1 MKTVA
6 KNRDRANMH
15 DPMKPLKYLALSV
28 WSLLVFFPLWTMV
41 VNSFKFKNDIYLDPF
56 GLPTSVNIQG
66 YLTVFRNS
74 PFPRYFLNSLI
85 VTIISLALI
94 LLFGSLASYGCV
106 RWKSRYSRWIYL
118 FFVAGMTV
126 PIKIGSVNLL
136 QIMIALGLLDQTI
149 SVIPVYVAMGLPI
162 AVFTL
167 YEFIKGIPAELSEA
181 ALIDGA
187 GPFKI
192 YSAIIVPM
200 VRPAM
205 ATVAIFNLVPIWND
219 LWFPLIFIR
228 NDSQRTLILGVTRL
242 FGEYQTDWSK
252 ILAVLSLSCVPVIIL
267 YLTMAKQFITGLTA
281 GAVKG

>member
-1 MKTVA
+1 MSA
-6 KNRDRANMH
+6 KSKVRDGAA
-15 DPMKPLKYLALSV
+15 PFKYLFLCAWSV
-28 WSLLVFFPLWTMV
+28 LVCFPLWTMV

-56 GLPTSVNIQG
+56 GLPKALNLLG
-66 YLTVFRNS
+66 YKTVFQNS
-74 PFPRYFLNSLI
+74 PFPRYFLNSLE
-85 VTIISLALI
+85 VTVFSLAII
-94 LLFGSLASYGCV
+94 LLLGSLAAYGCV
-106 RWKSRYSRWIYL
+106 RWRSRYSRWIYL
-118 FFVAGMTV
+118 FFVAGLTV

-136 QIMIALGLLDQTI
+136 QIMIKLGLLDRTI

-167 YEFIKGIPAELSEA
+167 YEFIKGIPVELTEA
-181 ALIDGA
+181 SLIDGA
-187 GPFKI
+187 GPFRI
-192 YSAIIVPM
+192 YRSIIVPM
-200 VRPAM
+200 VRPAL

-267 YLTMAKQFITGLTA
+267 YLTMAKQFISGLTA

>member
-1 MKTVA
+1 V
-6 KNRDRANMH
+6 
-15 DPMKPLKYLALSV
+15 
-28 WSLLVFFPLWTMV
+28 
-41 VNSFKFKNDIYLDPF
+41 
-56 GLPTSVNIQG
+56 
-66 YLTVFRNS
+66 TVF
-74 PFPRYFLNSLI
+74 
-85 VTIISLALI
+85 SLALI
-94 LLFGSLASYGCV
+94 LFLGSLAAYGCV
-106 RWKSRYSRWIYL
+106 RWRSRYSRWIYL
-118 FFVAGMTV
+118 FFVAGLTV

-136 QIMIALGLLDQTI
+136 QIMIKLGLLDRTI

-167 YEFIKGIPAELSEA
+167 YEFIKGIPAELTEA
-181 ALIDGA
+181 SLIDGA
-187 GPFKI
+187 GPLRI
-192 YSAIIVPM
+192 YRSIIVPM
-200 VRPAM
+200 VRPAL

-267 YLTMAKQFITGLTA
+267 YLTMAKQFISGLTA

>member
-1 MKTVA
+1 MKSLSKV
-6 KNRDRANMH
+6 R
-15 DPMKPLKYLALSV
+15 DPMKPFKYLLLSL

-56 GLPTSVNIQG
+56 GLPKAINLLG
-66 YLTVFRNS
+66 YKTVFENS
-74 PFPRYFLNSLI
+74 PFPRYFLNSLL
-85 VTIISLALI
+85 VTIASLALI
-94 LLFGSLASYGCV
+94 LLFGSLAAYGCV
-106 RWKSRYSRWIYL
+106 RWKSRYSKWIYL
-118 FFVAGMTV
+118 FFVAGLTV

-136 QIMIALGLLDQTI
+136 QIMIKLGLLDRTI

-167 YEFIKGIPAELSEA
+167 YEFIKGIPGELTEA

-187 GPFKI
+187 GPLKI
-192 YSAIIVPM
+192 YSSIIVSLI
-200 VRPAM
+200 RPAL

-228 NDSQRTLILGVTRL
+228 QDSQRTLILGATRL

-267 YLTMAKQFITGLTA
+267 YLTMAKQFIEGLTA

>member
-1 MKTVA
+1 MKA
-6 KNRDRANMH
+6 KSRIRDRARG
-15 DPMKPLKYLALSV
+15 LKYLALCLWSV
-28 WSLLVFFPLWTMV
+28 LVLFPLWTMV

-56 GLPTSVNIQG
+56 GLPIAINLQG
-66 YLTVFRNS
+66 YKTVFENS
-74 PFPRYFLNSLI
+74 PFPRYFLNSLG
-85 VTIISLALI
+85 VTIVALALI
-94 LLFGSLASYGCV
+94 LLFGSLAAYGCV
-106 RWKSRYSRWIYL
+106 RWKARYSRWIYL
-118 FFVAGMTV
+118 FFVAGLTV

-136 QIMIALGLLDQTI
+136 QIMIKLGLLDKTI

-167 YEFIKGIPAELSEA
+167 YEFIRGIPVELTEA

-187 GPFKI
+187 GPLKI
-192 YSAIIVPM
+192 YRSVIVPL
-200 VRPAM
+200 VRPAL

-228 NDSQRTLILGVTRL
+228 MDSQRTLILGVTRL

-267 YLTMAKQFITGLTA
+267 YLTMAKQFIAGLTA

>member
-1 MKTVA
+1 MAQGKRI
-6 KNRDRANMH
+6 RDPSR
-15 DPMKPLKYLALSV
+15 PFKYLFLSA

-56 GLPTSVNIQG
+56 GLPTKVNLEG
-66 YLTVFRNS
+66 YKTVFENS
-74 PFPRYFLNSLI
+74 PFPRYFLNSLL
-85 VTIISLALI
+85 VTVISLAAI
-94 LLFGSLASYGCV
+94 IFIGSLAAYACV

-118 FFVAGMTV
+118 FFVAGLTV
-126 PIKIGSVNLL
+126 PIKIGSINLL
-136 QIMIALGLLDQTI
+136 QIMIKLHLLDKTW

-167 YEFIKGIPAELSEA
+167 YEFIRGIPVELTEA
-181 ALIDGA
+181 ALMDGA
-187 GPFKI
+187 GPFTI
-192 YSAIIVPM
+192 YWRIIM
-200 VRPAM
+200 RLVRPAL

-228 NDSQRTLILGVTRL
+228 KDDQRTLILGVTRL

-252 ILAVLSLSCVPVIIL
+252 ILAVLSLSCVPVILL
-267 YLTMAKQFITGLTA
+267 YLSMARQFIEGLTA

>member
-1 MKTVA
+1 MSAKSKVRDGAAPFKYVFLVA
-6 KNRDRANMH
+6 W
-15 DPMKPLKYLALSV
+15 SV
-28 WSLLVFFPLWTMV
+28 LVFFPLWTMV

-56 GLPTSVNIQG
+56 GLPKALNLLG
-66 YLTVFRNS
+66 YKTVFQNS
-74 PFPRYFLNSLI
+74 PFPRYFLNSLE
-85 VTIISLALI
+85 VTIFSLALI
-94 LLFGSLASYGCV
+94 LLFGSLAAYGCV
-106 RWKSRYSRWIYL
+106 RWRSRYSRWIYL
-118 FFVAGMTV
+118 FFVAGLTV

-136 QIMIALGLLDQTI
+136 QIMIKLGLLDKTV

-167 YEFIKGIPAELSEA
+167 YEFIKGIPTELTEA
-181 ALIDGA
+181 ARMDGA
-187 GPFKI
+187 GPLRI
-192 YSAIIVPM
+192 YWSIIVPM
-200 VRPAM
+200 VRPAL

-228 NDSQRTLILGVTRL
+228 DDSQRTLILGVTRL

-267 YLTMAKQFITGLTA
+267 YLTMAKQFISGLTA

>member
-1 MKTVA
+1 MAQGK
-6 KNRDRANMH
+6 KIRDPSR
-15 DPMKPLKYLALSV
+15 PLKYLLLSF

-56 GLPTSVNIQG
+56 GLPTKVNLEG
-66 YLTVFRNS
+66 YKTVFENS
-74 PFPRYFLNSLI
+74 PFPRYFLNSLL
-85 VTIISLALI
+85 VTVISLAAI
-94 LLFGSLASYGCV
+94 IFIGSLAAYACV

-118 FFVAGMTV
+118 FFVAGLTV
-126 PIKIGSVNLL
+126 PIKIGSINLL
-136 QIMIALGLLDQTI
+136 QIMIKLHLLDKTW

-167 YEFIKGIPAELSEA
+167 YEFIRGIPVELTEA
-181 ALIDGA
+181 ALMDGA
-187 GPFKI
+187 GPFTI
-192 YSAIIVPM
+192 YWRIIM
-200 VRPAM
+200 RLVRPAL

-228 NDSQRTLILGVTRL
+228 KDDQRTLILGVTRL

-252 ILAVLSLSCVPVIIL
+252 ILAVLSLSCVPVILL
-267 YLTMAKQFITGLTA
+267 YLSMARQFIEGLTA

>member
-1 MKTVA
+1 M
-6 KNRDRANMH
+6 RPPSMIR
-15 DPMKPLKYLALSV
+15 DPMKPFKYLLLSL

-56 GLPTSVNIQG
+56 GLPKAINLLG
-66 YLTVFRNS
+66 YKTVFENS
-74 PFPRYFLNSLI
+74 PFPRYFLNSLL
-85 VTIISLALI
+85 VTVASLALI
-94 LLFGSLASYGCV
+94 LLFGSLAAYGCV
-106 RWKSRYSRWIYL
+106 RWKSRYSKWIYL
-118 FFVAGMTV
+118 FFVAGLTV

-136 QIMIALGLLDQTI
+136 QIMIKLGLLDRTI

-167 YEFIKGIPAELSEA
+167 YEFIKGIPGELTEA

-187 GPFKI
+187 GPLKI
-192 YSAIIVPM
+192 YSSIIVSLI
-200 VRPAM
+200 RPAL

-228 NDSQRTLILGVTRL
+228 QDSQRTLILGVTRL

-267 YLTMAKQFITGLTA
+267 YLTMAKQFIEGLTS

>member
-1 MKTVA
+1 
-6 KNRDRANMH
+6 
-15 DPMKPLKYLALSV
+15 
-28 WSLLVFFPLWTMV
+28 V

-56 GLPTSVNIQG
+56 GLPKALNLLG
-66 YLTVFRNS
+66 YKTVFQNS
-74 PFPRYFLNSLI
+74 PFPRYFLNSLE
-85 VTIISLALI
+85 VTVFSLAII
-94 LLFGSLASYGCV
+94 LLLGSLAAYGCV
-106 RWKSRYSRWIYL
+106 RWRSRYSRWIYL
-118 FFVAGMTV
+118 FFVAGLTV

-136 QIMIALGLLDQTI
+136 QIMIKLGLLDRTI

-167 YEFIKGIPAELSEA
+167 YEFIKGIPVELTEA
-181 ALIDGA
+181 SLIDGA
-187 GPFKI
+187 GPFRI
-192 YSAIIVPM
+192 YRSIIVPM
-200 VRPAM
+200 VRPAL

-267 YLTMAKQFITGLTA
+267 YLTMAKQFISGLTA

>member
-1 MKTVA
+1 MRRSLGV
-6 KNRDRANMH
+6 RDRS
-15 DPMKPLKYLALSV
+15 KPFKYIILVL
-28 WSLLVFFPLWTMV
+28 WSLLVLFPLWTML

-56 GLPTSVNIQG
+56 GLPTAINLGG
-66 YLTVFRNS
+66 YKTVFENS
-74 PFPRYFLNSLI
+74 PFPRYFLNSLV
-85 VTIISLALI
+85 VTVISLALI
-94 LLFGSLASYGCV
+94 LFFGSLAAYACV
-106 RWKSRYSRWIYL
+106 RWKSRFAKWIYL
-118 FFVAGMTV
+118 FFVAGLTV

-136 QIMIALGLLDQTI
+136 QIMIKLGLLDTTM
-149 SVIPVYVAMGLPI
+149 SVVPVYVAMGLPL

-167 YEFIKGIPAELSEA
+167 YEFIRGLPEELTEA

-192 YSAIIVPM
+192 YRSIIM
-200 VRPAM
+200 HLVRPAL

-228 NDSQRTLILGVTRL
+228 KDDQRTLILGVTRL

-252 ILAVLSLSCVPVIIL
+252 ILAVLSLSCVPVILL
-267 YLTMAKQFITGLTA
+267 YLAMAKQFIAGLTA

>member
-1 MKTVA
+1 MK
-6 KNRDRANMH
+6 KNSKVRD
-15 DPMKPLKYLALSV
+15 PSKPFKYLFLSV

-56 GLPTSVNIQG
+56 GLPTAVNLLG
-66 YLTVFRNS
+66 YKTVFENS

-85 VTIISLALI
+85 VTIASLVLI
-94 LLFGSLASYGCV
+94 LLFGSLAAYGCV
-106 RWKSRYSRWIYL
+106 RWKSRYSRWLYL
-118 FFVAGMTV
+118 FFAAGMTV

-136 QIMIALGLLDQTI
+136 QIMIRLGLLDTTM
-149 SVIPVYVAMGLPI
+149 SVVPVYVAMGLPI

-167 YEFIKGIPAELSEA
+167 YEFIKGIPSELTEA

-187 GPFKI
+187 GPFVI
-192 YSAIIVPM
+192 YRSIIIHL
-200 VRPAM
+200 VRPAL

-252 ILAVLSLSCVPVIIL
+252 ILAVLSLSCVPVILL
-267 YLTMAKQFITGLTA
+267 YLTMAKQFIAGLTA
-281 GAVKG
+281 GAMKG

>member
-1 MKTVA
+1 MRQGIGI
-6 KNRDRANMH
+6 RDRSR
-15 DPMKPLKYLALSV
+15 PIKYFFLGL
-28 WSLLVFFPLWTMV
+28 WGLLVLFPLWTMV

-56 GLPTSVNIQG
+56 GLPSRVNLEG
-66 YLTVFRNS
+66 YKTVFENS
-74 PFPRYFLNSLI
+74 PFPRYFLNSFV
-85 VTIISLALI
+85 VTVISLAFI
-94 LLFGSLASYGCV
+94 LLLGSLAAYACV

-118 FFVAGMTV
+118 FFVAGLTV
-126 PIKIGSVNLL
+126 PIKIGSINLL
-136 QIMIALGLLDQTI
+136 QIMIKLKLLDTTW
-149 SVIPVYVAMGLPI
+149 SVVPVYVAMGLPI

-167 YEFIKGIPAELSEA
+167 YEFIRGIPAELTEA

-187 GPFKI
+187 GPFTI
-192 YSAIIVPM
+192 YWRIIM
-200 VRPAM
+200 RLVRPAL

-228 NDSQRTLILGVTRL
+228 KDDQRTLILGVTRL

-267 YLTMAKQFITGLTA
+267 YLGMAKQFIAGLTA